1 MSLIAIV
8 NLAERL
14 LDQSPS
20 HDSPRQSG
28 AKLAPVKGGEDAAAA
43 TQDHFTPSAAT
54 DQDHATAQAAGLFRA
69 SQITFFSAA
78 ADFLLA
84 QTAPQ
89 TANPPAPAQALPTA
103 APAAQAVSAVPP
115 REPLIPLGPVATT
128 APSSPGAAAPT
139 DAGSGGATN
148 ALASATAAPGSN
160 STASGLSQLQALN
173 NALASLGLNA
183 QQLAQVDHIASLIQ
197 DFNPT
202 AFLSLVHQLEVLA
215 QANSDQPAEANAA
228 NSAVPGSNSPAP
240 ANAPATNNS
249 NGATSSGFQ
258 LRELVI
264 KFSGAQE
271 TLTGGANGNG
281 GNSTL
286 QLSASNL
293 QVEEVNLTLTNNAGQ
308 TLQVQAPQ
316 PAANA
321 PDATSAGGTQT
332 ALKAIAATG

>member
-14 LDQSPS
+14 LDQSPG
-20 HDSPRQSG
+20 HDSPGQSG
-28 AKLAPVKGGEDAAAA
+28 AKLAGVKDGEDATAV

-69 SQITFFSAA
+69 SQVTFFSAA

-89 TANPPAPAQALPTA
+89 TANPPAQALPTA

-128 APSSPGAAAPT
+128 AASLPGPAAPT
-139 DAGSGGATN
+139 GAGSAGATN

-160 STASGLSQLQALN
+160 STASSLSQLQALN

-183 QQLAQVDHIASLIQ
+183 QQLAQVDRIASLIQ

-215 QANSDQPAEANAA
+215 QANSDQPAAANAA

-258 LRELVI
+258 LRELMI
-264 KFSGAQE
+264 KFSGGQE

-286 QLSASNL
+286 QLSAFNL

-321 PDATSAGGTQT
+321 PDATSAGGAQT
-332 ALKAIAATG
+332 TLKAIAATG